1 MVTLMRK
8 MKKTRCLA
16 ACVALSLAM
25 MILPASATEEAEGI
39 LSSVD
44 YSTATQEEI
53 ENAVIITVSYDSL
66 GDISDQA
73 KSFIDNGKI
82 LYITSPQ
89 ESLESIAES
98 LSIPKQGTSVYND
111 SAALFAY
118 SIYKVDEGN
127 YAFQQHYAL
136 IENPIETLK
145 ENLYSQKSAS
155 LTVKDAQTFQTS
167 CLLDSDL
174 AAMYTDNALKGAYES
189 AISTIEMTNSIENST
204 VQTRSASVPST
215 GQPIVD
221 TAMLYVYDRNSRYFG
236 YLNGTQWIYPKG
248 KYSVDG
254 KSQYVFTVIS
264 DVYAN
269 PTPGFCV
276 SQYKVRMHCN
286 IVGHTLLEAASLPSG
301 ASAMSTITLGASF
314 GATGPSA
321 SASFST
327 SWQYNPE
334 SQLINRVSPE
344 PRVMDWYVT
353 TVSPQAGK
361 SYDVAPGLQVA
372 TENSVGSRGTF
383 TTMYCDGDLF
393 GFFAQTNQIEFGTW
407 F

>member
-118 SIYKVDEGN
+118 S
-127 YAFQQHYAL
+127 
-136 IENPIETLK
+136 T
-145 ENLYSQKSAS
+145 
-155 LTVKDAQTFQTS
+155 
-167 CLLDSDL
+167 
-174 AAMYTDNALKGAYES
+174 
-189 AISTIEMTNSIENST
+189 
-204 VQTRSASVPST
+204 
-215 GQPIVD
+215 
-221 TAMLYVYDRNSRYFG
+221 
-236 YLNGTQWIYPKG
+236 
-248 KYSVDG
+248 
-254 KSQYVFTVIS
+254 
-264 DVYAN
+264 
-269 PTPGFCV
+269 
-276 SQYKVRMHCN
+276 
-286 IVGHTLLEAASLPSG
+286 
-301 ASAMSTITLGASF
+301 
-314 GATGPSA
+314 
-321 SASFST
+321 
-327 SWQYNPE
+327 
-334 SQLINRVSPE
+334 
-344 PRVMDWYVT
+344 
-353 TVSPQAGK
+353 
-361 SYDVAPGLQVA
+361 
-372 TENSVGSRGTF
+372 
-383 TTMYCDGDLF
+383 
-393 GFFAQTNQIEFGTW
+393 
-407 F
+407 